1 MYLILSTENSSG
13 SPYTLTSFIW
23 FNLVQ
28 SKLDSTQEAL
38 SNEASRQM
46 YQMWKVQENMRS
58 EYNTLE
64 VDCLVKEYICEVN
77 DICENLVS
85 YS

>member
-1 MYLILSTENSSG
+1 MIWSTENSSG

-85 YS
+85 HS

>member
-1 MYLILSTENSSG
+1 MIWSTENSSG

-85 YS
+85 HSD